1 MTHSV
6 ENLYCSFCRKG
17 QDKVA
22 KLISSPADGP
32 RSYICD
38 ECVAVCNSILGEGP
52 GEHSDVQR
60 RRSLRGLRIG
70 LHRWIDRMFGAQRK
84 SPPIGVMNVL

>member
-1 MTHSV
+1 M
-6 ENLYCSFCRKG
+6 
-17 QDKVA
+17 VA

-52 GEHSDVQR
+52 GGQPEVQR
-60 RRSLRGLRIG
+60 RRILRSLWLG
-70 LHRWIDRMFGAQRK
+70 LHRWIDRMFGPQRK
-84 SPPIGVMNVL
+84 SPPIGSERVVNWTA